1 MLASP
6 ILICRTKYVD
16 YPNPVFCSPS
26 NVDDEVLRNLHD
38 DIIKGN
44 NLKVIEK
51 RENKVFISTTQWII
65 IGKVTEICQLEKSLD
80 TSLDKEEGGRSAWGF
95 VGAVISRKDYVA
107 EKDFLDLP
115 DDYYLR
121 AYKKYLYDEHW
132 LEEEKDCHVPYRY
145 DAVDVQMKRIHELD
159 FSSIVQNRD
168 IPIFSDTLND
178 NVFVLAIKDTLD
190 GKCVSFCS
198 NEEFNAAENVSKG
211 VLTYTTVSE
220 QRIKGQIEH
229 YKQLQNVQRHSQSIY
244 AKRDFYTEL
253 VKLCNDYGYDVHQIE
268 DKKIKGYFIPI
279 KEKKFSDE
287 NSYKNTI
294 KRYLKKYICI
304 FNGVF

>member
-26 NVDDEVLRNLHD
+26 NVDDEILRNLHN

-229 YKQLQNVQRHSQSIY
+229 YKQLQNVQRHSQSIH
-244 AKRDFYTEL
+244 AKRDFYSEL
-253 VKLCNDYGYDVHQIE
+253 VKLCEDFGYKPILTE
-268 DKKIKGYFIPI
+268 NKKFKGYFIPI
-279 KEKKFSDE
+279 EQKVCIDEDKNNIFIKKI
-287 NSYKNTI
+287 KNFFDND
-294 KRYLKKYICI
+294 K
-304 FNGVF
+304 

>member
-1 MLASP
+1 MNDFTYRFMAV
-6 ILICRTKYVD
+6 T
-16 YPNPVFCSPS
+16 NESPS
-26 NVDDEVLRNLHD
+26 MDNWRW
-38 DIIKGN
+38 
-44 NLKVIEK
+44 
-51 RENKVFISTTQWII
+51 IS
-65 IGKVTEICQLEKSLD
+65 V
-80 TSLDKEEGGRSAWGF
+80 RSPPSNT
-95 VGAVISRKDYVA
+95 I
-107 EKDFLDLP
+107 
-115 DDYYLR
+115 
-121 AYKKYLYDEHW
+121 
-132 LEEEKDCHVPYRY
+132 
-145 DAVDVQMKRIHELD
+145 
-159 FSSIVQNRD
+159 
-168 IPIFSDTLND
+168 
-178 NVFVLAIKDTLD
+178 
-190 GKCVSFCS
+190 CVSFCS

-294 KRYLKKYICI
+294 KRYFKKYICI